1 LHVHQCTA
9 ARNLLR
15 LFRMSKAL
23 PIRLIEQQP
32 WLAELGETL
41 QPAVRDVLDN
51 LGEEVRDLLHGK
63 WLGHPLHPVLTDIPV
78 GAWTAALVIDGVE
91 LISGNDGVGD
101 AADLAIGVGL
111 AGAVGAAVTGAADWS
126 ETDGKARTIGVTHA
140 LLNVAAAGLYATSLV
155 MRRSGSRRAGIGVSL
170 LGFAI
175 ASASAYLGGHLVFGE
190 SVGVEGTDSGEWTER
205 YLPRE

>member
-1 LHVHQCTA
+1 
-9 ARNLLR
+9 
-15 LFRMSKAL
+15 MSKAL
-23 PIRLIEQQP
+23 PIRLIERQP

-41 QPAVRDVLDN
+41 QPVVQNLLDD
-51 LGEEVRDLLHGK
+51 LGDEVRDLLHGK

-78 GAWTAALVIDGVE
+78 GAWTAALMLDGVE
-91 LISGNDGVGD
+91 LMSGSEGAGN

-126 ETDGKARTIGVTHA
+126 ETEGKARTIGVTHA
-140 LLNVAAAGLYATSLV
+140 LLNVAATSLYATSLV
-155 MRRSGSRRAGIGVSL
+155 MRRSGSRRAGVGVSL
-170 LGFAI
+170 LGFAL